1 MFESKK
7 NKSTQSRQ
15 KGGDGSLASVNIIGP
30 GTQIEGE
37 VVSEGDIRID
47 GKIKGSVRS
56 QSKVVLGVTGTI
68 EGDIHCQNADI
79 SGNIK
84 GVTTVKEM
92 LFLKSS
98 AKINGDINTGKLV
111 IEVGASFT
119 GNCNM
124 GPVIKDMQNAEKEKG
139 SQLGEKTA

>member
-7 NKSTQSRQ
+7 GKSLQARQ
-15 KGGDGSLASVNIIGP
+15 KNADGSLVSINIIGP

-37 VVSEGDIRID
+37 VKSEGDISID
-47 GKIKGSVRS
+47 GKITGSVTS
-56 QSKVVLGVTGTI
+56 QSKVVLGVTGTV
-68 EGDIHCQNADI
+68 EGNIHCQNADI

-84 GVTTVKEM
+84 GITTVKEM
-92 LFLKSS
+92 LFLKST

-124 GPVIKDMQNAEKEKG
+124 GPVIKDIQHAEKEKG
-139 SQLGEKTA
+139 TQLGEKTA